1 MTDSDGGEP
10 GRGSFGQPR
19 GLATLFFTEMWER
32 FSFYGMRAILAYY
45 LYYSAVDG
53 GLGMPRSSAL
63 SLVAAYG
70 SAVYMASVAGA
81 WVADR
86 LLGTQRAVL
95 YGGVLIMCGHITLA
109 IVPGMAGVA
118 GGLGLIIVGTGLLK
132 SNVTAIV
139 GTLYEPGDQRKDAGF
154 SLFYMGI
161 NLGSFV
167 APLLTGLA
175 ASGADFHLGFGLAA
189 IGMALGLIQYV
200 LGRKHLGTASLEP
213 TNPLDPAERR
223 WLLPRLGLAAL
234 GAAGV
239 LAVLALGGWLTSGR
253 VVNLLSLLSVLL
265 PVAYFWVML
274 RSRRLDGVERD
285 RVLAF
290 VPLFVASVMFWTLF
304 EQQSTVIA
312 AFADSRVDRDL
323 LGFEIPPS
331 WFQSVNPVAI
341 LLLAP
346 LFALLWTRLGTRQP
360 GTPTKFSGGLA
371 LVGVSFLVMMLA
383 SATLPEG
390 GASPLWLVGALVVMT
405 CGELLLSPV
414 GLSVSTS
421 LAPRA
426 FAAQMV
432 GLFLLSVAAG
442 SGIGAQLVRLYS
454 PDSELVYFGA
464 LGLVAVLLGA
474 SLVLA
479 APLIRRRMH
488 GVR

>member
-1 MTDSDGGEP
+1 MTGSDGGKSD
-10 GRGSFGQPR
+10 GGFFGQPR

-63 SLVAAYG
+63 ALVAAYG

-139 GTLYEPGDQRKDAGF
+139 GTLYQVGDQRKDAGF

-175 ASGADFHLGFGLAA
+175 ASRADFHLGFGLAA
-189 IGMALGLIQYV
+189 IGMALGLVQYV
-200 LGRKHLGTASLEP
+200 LGRKHLGQASQEP
-213 TNPLDPAERR
+213 TNPLEPAERR

-234 GAAGV
+234 AAAGV

-265 PVAYFWVML
+265 PVGYFWVML
-274 RSRRLDGVERD
+274 RSRRLDRVERD

-346 LFALLWTRLGTRQP
+346 LFALLWTRLGARQP
-360 GTPTKFSGGLA
+360 GTPTKFSGGLV

-383 SATLPEG
+383 SATLPEE
-390 GASPLWLVGALVVMT
+390 GANPLWLAGALVVMT

-432 GLFLLSVAAG
+432 GLFMLSVAAG
-442 SGIGAQLVRLYS
+442 SGVGAQLVRLYS
-454 PDSELVYFGA
+454 PESELLYFGV
-464 LGLVAVLLGA
+464 LGLVAVLLGV